1 MSPFVAVVGHVE
13 LVEFLVVDHLP
24 EAGEILPA
32 AEAFVRAA
40 GGGGVAAGVL
50 AELGADVELFCALGD
65 DRIGRMARAQ
75 LEERNVRVHAAL
87 RERPTRR
94 AMTLLERAGE
104 RTIVTIGERLAP
116 TATDPLPWDRL
127 ARAAAV
133 YFTAGDL
140 GALHRARQAPLL
152 VATPRAGE
160 MLASGPRLDA
170 LVWSAADARER
181 ALAERVRDRA
191 RLLVATEGAHG
202 GKWWSAVE
210 AQAPSAAAPSFASS
224 VASAAAASEN
234 PLDAAAGAR
243 LQEDASAA
251 ARMQTPA
258 ADARMQA
265 RAADARMQTAAAA
278 ARIKTAAAAE
288 HRRAGSSTGRWQA
301 VTPPG
306 PVHDTY
312 GAGDAFAA
320 ALTFALATGAPVADA
335 VARGAEWGARI
346 LTRPGAP

>member
-1 MSPFVAVVGHVE
+1 MAPTGRRPVFGAGTWRSCSRGLGLTRNRPIRWRSPRSRSSRSTRSAQPHSWCAGELSRPPRTALMSPFVAVVGHVE

-170 LVWSAADARER
+170 LVWSAADARARAGPRATAGGDRRRSRRQVVER
-181 ALAERVRDRA
+181 RGGAGAERGRPLFRFLRRVRGRC
-191 RLLVATEGAHG
+191 VGE
-202 GKWWSAVE
+202 SA
-210 AQAPSAAAPSFASS
+210 
-224 VASAAAASEN
+224 
-234 PLDAAAGAR
+234 GR
-243 LQEDASAA
+243 
-251 ARMQTPA
+251 R
-258 ADARMQA
+258 R
-265 RAADARMQTAAAA
+265 
-278 ARIKTAAAAE
+278 
-288 HRRAGSSTGRWQA
+288 RRA
-301 VTPPG
+301 PPG
-306 PVHDTY
+306 GRIRSRAHADPSCGCAH
-312 GAGDAFAA
+312 AGPSCGCAHANHSGSCA
-320 ALTFALATGAPVADA
+320 HEN
-335 VARGAEWGARI
+335 RSRS
-346 LTRPGAP
+346 